1 MQWLARAVVRRAVER
16 SLRSLLCQ
24 AGSGCL
30 FRFVVGGT
38 VEGDDGGGDEDDGG
52 GMWAMVV
59 GEVKQR

>member
-1 MQWLARAVVRRAVER
+1 MRRAVER